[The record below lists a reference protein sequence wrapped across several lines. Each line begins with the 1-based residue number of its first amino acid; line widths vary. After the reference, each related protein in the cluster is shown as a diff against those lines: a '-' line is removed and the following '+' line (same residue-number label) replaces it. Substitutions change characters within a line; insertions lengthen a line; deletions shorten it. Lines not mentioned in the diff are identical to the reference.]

1 MKQPKN
7 MHEKI
12 IAMETPKDIRDV
24 RYLWIEQ
31 LYREHHDI
39 SWFYRAK
46 LRPVVIQLSDTQGFW
61 GKWDPLLRTIT
72 LSIRLIE
79 NHSWDVVVEILK
91 HEMAHQYVSEHLS
104 DMDGTDHGEP
114 FKKACKRLGVA
125 SWAARAAGDLPGEQ
139 IPCIRQ
145 RVVSSEDQ
153 RLLDRVEKL
162 LSLSQSTNEH
172 EAFLAMQK
180 SREICAK
187 HNLDKHLR
195 QKNEDSLDSL
205 FLCRKKRKTDPIDAK
220 ILSIMNEHFSVRVIH
235 TSIFDAV
242 ACTKFQAAE
251 LLGRREN
258 ILMAEYVYHF
268 LRQQCDSLWSSYKKS
283 TKVHGS
289 RRRSYQLGVLSGFDD
304 KLVSAGSIDKKIIQD
319 AGRKMQDVIALQK
332 VERSSLEDYVE
343 VRYPRLS
350 KKSWGSGRLD
360 QGAFQKGQV
369 EGRRLNLNRPLE
381 SRGGFGG
388 FLK

>member
-1 MKQPKN
+1 
-7 MHEKI
+7 
-12 IAMETPKDIRDV
+12 
-24 RYLWIEQ
+24 
-31 LYREHHDI
+31 
-39 SWFYRAK
+39 
-46 LRPVVIQLSDTQGFW
+46 LSV
-61 GKWDPLLRTIT
+61 
-72 LSIRLIE
+72 RLIE
-79 NHSWDVVVEILK
+79 NHGWDVVVEILK

-104 DMDGTDHGEP
+104 DIDGTDHGEP

-125 SWAARAAGDLPGEQ
+125 AWAARAAGDLPSEH

-145 RVVSSEDQ
+145 RVVSPEDQ
-153 RLLDRVEKL
+153 RLIDRVEKL

-187 HNLDKHLR
+187 HNLDKCLR
-195 QKNEDSLDSL
+195 QKNDDSLDSL
-205 FLCRKKRKTDPIDAK
+205 YLSRKKKKTDPVDAK
-220 ILSIMNEHFSVRVIH
+220 ILSILNEHFSVRVIH
-235 TSIFDAV
+235 TSLFDAV

-251 LLGRREN
+251 VLGRREN
-258 ILMAEYVYHF
+258 ILMAEYVYQF
-268 LRQQCDSLWSSYKKS
+268 LLQQCDSLWSSYKKT
-283 TKVHGS
+283 TKTHGS

-319 AGRKMQDVIALQK
+319 ALQQKQDVAALQK
-332 VERSSLEDYVE
+332 MEKSSLEDYVE
-343 VRYPRLS
+343 ERYPRLS
-350 KKSWGSGRLD
+350 KKSWGGGRLD

-369 EGRRLNLNRPLE
+369 EGRRLNINRPIE

>member
-1 MKQPKN
+1 MY
-7 MHEKI
+7 
-12 IAMETPKDIRDV
+12 TTKDTKDV
-24 RYLWIEQ
+24 RRIWIEQ

-39 SWFYRAK
+39 AWFYRAK
-46 LRPVVIQLSDTQGFW
+46 LRPVIIQLSDMQSSW

-79 NHSWDVVVEILK
+79 NHGWDVVLEILK

-104 DMDGTDHGEP
+104 ETGSTDHGEP
-114 FKKACKRLGVA
+114 FKRACKRLGVA
-125 SWAARAAGDLPGEQ
+125 PWAARATGDLPGER

-145 RVVSSEDQ
+145 RVVSPEDQ

-187 HNLDKHLR
+187 HNLDKLLR
-195 QKNEDSLDSL
+195 QKNDESLDSL
-205 FLCRKKRKTDPIDAK
+205 YLTRKRKKTDPVDAK
-220 ILSIMNEHFSVRVIH
+220 ILSIINEHFSVRVIH
-235 TSIFDAV
+235 TSLFDSV
-242 ACTKFQAAE
+242 TCTKFQAAE
-251 LLGRREN
+251 VLGRREN
-258 ILMAEYVYHF
+258 ILMAEYVYQF
-268 LRQQCDSLWSSYKKS
+268 LRQQCDSLWSIYKKS
-283 TKVHGS
+283 TEAHGS

-304 KLVSAGSIDKKIIQD
+304 KLISAGSIDKKITQD
-319 AGRKMQDVIALQK
+319 ATHQRQDIEALQK
-332 VERSSLEDYVE
+332 VERSCLEDYVE
-343 VRYPRLS
+343 ERYPRLS
-350 KKSWGSGRLD
+350 KKSWGGGRLD

-369 EGRRLNLNRPLE
+369 EGRRLNLNRPIE